1 MVSSMTFRRSRALV
15 CAFVLPVLAVGVA
28 ACGGGSGS
36 NSDPKSA
43 TDQASGI
50 TVSVAGD
57 QVTLK
62 RTAKSTAGTGGTSG
76 QVSCTDDYAKLV
88 NAKAQPAP
96 TQPWYSATLI
106 TWPAANKESTA
117 TLSHALKGDP
127 DLCIAQTADSSA
139 QAIVYFSDKVKTGV
153 QKLQADGTRNQQA
166 AQASAALKA
175 AAKAAVATVSKGSF
189 PAAATLVQAITAQ
202 GLYVKQAA
210 DLNGVTETGT
220 MYVITGR
227 TTSKRLVVALK
238 DTKGAVQTVTQG
250 VKGSAKVATANG

>member
-1 MVSSMTFRRSRALV
+1 MVWSMTFRRSRALA
-15 CAFVLPVLAVGVA
+15 CAFLLPVLAVGVA
-28 ACGGGSGS
+28 ACGGGS
-36 NSDPKSA
+36 DPKSKSA

-62 RTAKSTAGTGGTSG
+62 RTAKSTAGAGGTSG

-88 NAKAQPAP
+88 KATAQPAP

-127 DLCIAQTADSSA
+127 QLCVAQTSDSSA
-139 QAIVYFSDKVKTGV
+139 QAIVYFSDEVKTGV
-153 QKLQADGTRNQQA
+153 QKLQADGTRKQQA
-166 AQASAALKA
+166 SQASAALKA
-175 AAKAAVATVSKGSF
+175 AAQAAVATVSKGSF
-189 PAAATLVQAITAQ
+189 PAATSLVQAITAQ
-202 GLYVKQAA
+202 GLYAKQAA
-210 DLNGVTETGT
+210 DLSAVTETGT

-227 TTSKRLVVALK
+227 TTTKKLVVALK
-238 DTKGAVQTVTQG
+238 DSKGTVQTVTQG
-250 VKGSAKVATANG
+250 VKGSAKVATAKQ

>member
-1 MVSSMTFRRSRALV
+1 MISRRFRALA
-15 CAFVLPVLAVGVA
+15 CASFLSVLAVGVA
-28 ACGGGSGS
+28 ACGGGS
-36 NSDPKSA
+36 SDPTSA

-76 QVSCTDDYAKLV
+76 QVSCTDEYAKLV

-127 DLCIAQTADSSA
+127 DLCIAQTSDSSA
-139 QAIVYFSDKVKTGV
+139 QAIVYFSAEVKTGV
-153 QKLQADGTRNQQA
+153 QKLQADGTRKQQA

-175 AAKAAVATVSKGSF
+175 AAQAAVAAVSK
-189 PAAATLVQAITAQ
+189 
-202 GLYVKQAA
+202 
-210 DLNGVTETGT
+210 
-220 MYVITGR
+220 
-227 TTSKRLVVALK
+227 
-238 DTKGAVQTVTQG
+238 
-250 VKGSAKVATANG
+250 

>member
-1 MVSSMTFRRSRALV
+1 MVWSMTFRRARALA
-15 CAFVLPVLAVGVA
+15 CACFLPVVAVGVA
-28 ACGGGSGS
+28 ACGDS
-36 NSDPKSA
+36 SDSTSRSA

-62 RTAKSTAGTGGTSG
+62 RTAKSTAGTAGTSG

-88 NAKAQPAP
+88 KAAAQPAP

-127 DLCIAQTADSSA
+127 QLCVAQTSDSSA
-139 QAIVYFSDKVKTGV
+139 QAIVYFSDEVKTGV
-153 QKLQADGTRNQQA
+153 QKLQADGTRKQQA
-166 AQASAALKA
+166 SQASAALKA
-175 AAKAAVATVSKGSF
+175 AAQAAVATVSKGSF
-189 PAAATLVQAITAQ
+189 PAATSLVQAITAQ

-210 DLNGVTETGT
+210 DLSGVTETGT
-220 MYVITGR
+220 MYVITGG
-227 TTSKRLVVALK
+227 TTTKKLVVALK
-238 DTKGAVQTVTQG
+238 DSKGAVQTVTQG
-250 VKGSAKVATANG
+250 VKGSAKVATAKR

>member
-1 MVSSMTFRRSRALV
+1 MNSRRSRALA
-15 CAFVLPVLAVGVA
+15 CASLLSVLAVGVT

-57 QVTLK
+57 RVTLK

-88 NAKAQPAP
+88 KATAQPAP

-106 TWPAANKESTA
+106 TWPAANKQSTA
-117 TLSHALKGDP
+117 TLSHELKGDP
-127 DLCIAQTADSSA
+127 QLCIAQTADSST
-139 QAIVYFSDKVKTGV
+139 QAIVYFDAKVKAGV
-153 QKLQADGTRNQQA
+153 QKLQADNMRNQQA
-166 AQASAALKA
+166 SQASTALKA
-175 AAKAAVATVSKGSF
+175 AAQAAVATVSKASF
-189 PAAATLVQAITAQ
+189 PAATTLVQTISAQ

-210 DLNGVTETGT
+210 DLSGVTDTGT
-220 MYVITGR
+220 MYVITGQ
-227 TTSKRLVVALK
+227 TTTKKLVVALK

-250 VKGSAKVATANG
+250 VKGSAKVATAKR

>member
-1 MVSSMTFRRSRALV
+1 MTSRRFRALA
-15 CAFVLPVLAVGVA
+15 CASPLSVLAVAVA
-28 ACGGGSGS
+28 GSS
-36 NSDPKSA
+36 SDAKSA

-88 NAKAQPAP
+88 KAKAQPAP

-106 TWPAANKESTA
+106 TWPAANKQSTA
-117 TLSHALKGDP
+117 TLSHELKGDP
-127 DLCIAQTADSSA
+127 QLCIAQTADSSA
-139 QAIVYFSDKVKTGV
+139 QAIVYFDAKVKAGV
-153 QKLQADGTRNQQA
+153 QKLQADGLRNQQA
-166 AQASAALKA
+166 SQAATALKA
-175 AAKAAVATVSKGSF
+175 AAQAAVATVSKGSF
-189 PAAATLVQAITAQ
+189 PAATTLVQTINAQ

-210 DLNGVTETGT
+210 DLSGVTETGT

-227 TTSKRLVVALK
+227 TTTKKVVVALK

-250 VKGSAKVATANG
+250 VKGSAKVSTAKR

>member
-1 MVSSMTFRRSRALV
+1 MISRRSRALA
-15 CAFVLPVLAVGVA
+15 CASFLPVLAVGVA
-28 ACGGGSGS
+28 ACGGGS
-36 NSDPKSA
+36 SDPKSA

-62 RTAKSTAGTGGTSG
+62 RTAKSTAGTAGTSG

-117 TLSHALKGDP
+117 TLSHELKSDP
-127 DLCIAQTADSSA
+127 ELCIAQTSDSSA
-139 QAIVYFSDKVKTGV
+139 QAIVYFSATVKAGV
-153 QKLQADGTRNQQA
+153 QKLQADGMRNQQA
-166 AQASAALKA
+166 AQASTALKA
-175 AAKAAVATVSKGSF
+175 AAQAAVATVSKGAF
-189 PAAATLVQAITAQ
+189 PAASSLVQTIGAQ

-210 DLNGVTETGT
+210 DLTGVTQTGT
-220 MYVITGR
+220 LYVITGR
-227 TTSKRLVVALK
+227 TTTKKLVVALK
-238 DTKGAVQTVTQG
+238 DSKGAVQTVTQG
-250 VKGSAKVATANG
+250 VKGSAKVATAKP

>member
-1 MVSSMTFRRSRALV
+1 MTSRRSGALA
-15 CAFVLPVLAVGVA
+15 CASLLSVLAVGVA
-28 ACGGGSGS
+28 ACGGGSSSSSG
-36 NSDPKSA
+36 PKSA

-88 NAKAQPAP
+88 KATAQPAP

-117 TLSHALKGDP
+117 TLSHELKGDP
-127 DLCIAQTADSSA
+127 QLCIAQTADSST
-139 QAIVYFSDKVKTGV
+139 QAIVYFNAKVKAGV
-153 QKLQADGTRNQQA
+153 QKLQADGMRNQQA
-166 AQASAALKA
+166 SQASTALKA
-175 AAKAAVATVSKGSF
+175 AAQAAVATVSKGSF
-189 PAAATLVQAITAQ
+189 PAATTLVQTLSAQ

-210 DLNGVTETGT
+210 DLSGVTETGT
-220 MYVITGR
+220 LYVITGQ
-227 TTSKRLVVALK
+227 TTTKKLVAALK
-238 DTKGAVQTVTQG
+238 DAKGAVQTVTQG
-250 VKGSAKVATANG
+250 VKGSAKVSTAKR

>member
-1 MVSSMTFRRSRALV
+1 MIFRRSRALA
-15 CAFVLPVLAVGVA
+15 CASFVPILAVGVA
-28 ACGGGSGS
+28 ACGG
-36 NSDPKSA
+36 SDSTSDSKSA
-43 TDQASGI
+43 SDSASGI

-62 RTAKSTAGTGGTSG
+62 RTAKSTAGKGGTSG

-88 NAKAQPAP
+88 KSTAQPAP

-117 TLSHALKGDP
+117 TLSHELEGDP
-127 DLCIAQTADSSA
+127 DLCIAQTSDSSA
-139 QAIVYFSDKVKTGV
+139 QAIVYFNGKVKAGV
-153 QKLQADGTRNQQA
+153 QKLQADGMRNQQA
-166 AQASAALKA
+166 SQASTALKA
-175 AAKAAVATVSKGSF
+175 AAQAAVATVSKGSF
-189 PAAATLVQAITAQ
+189 PAATSLVQTIGAQ

-210 DLNGVTETGT
+210 DLSGVTETGT

-227 TTSKRLVVALK
+227 TTTKKLVVALK

-250 VKGSAKVATANG
+250 VKGSAKVATAKR

>member
-1 MVSSMTFRRSRALV
+1 MISRRSRALA
-15 CAFVLPVLAVGVA
+15 CASVSSLLAVGLA

-36 NSDPKSA
+36 ASKSA

-88 NAKAQPAP
+88 KATAQPAP

-117 TLSHALKGDP
+117 TLSHELKGDP
-127 DLCIAQTADSSA
+127 DLCIAQTADSST
-139 QAIVYFSDKVKTGV
+139 QAIVYFSATVKAGV
-153 QKLQADGTRNQQA
+153 QKLQADGMRNQQA
-166 AQASAALKA
+166 SQASTALKA
-175 AAKAAVATVSKGSF
+175 AAQAAVATVSKGSF
-189 PAAATLVQAITAQ
+189 PAATSLVQTIGAQ

-210 DLNGVTETGT
+210 DLSAVTQTGT
-220 MYVITGR
+220 LYVITSS
-227 TTSKRLVVALK
+227 TTTKKLVIALK
-238 DTKGAVQTVTQG
+238 DTKGAVQTATQG
-250 VKGSAKVATANG
+250 VKGSAKVATAKR

>member
-1 MVSSMTFRRSRALV
+1 MIFGRSRALT
-15 CAFVLPVLAVGVA
+15 CASLLSVLAVGVA
-28 ACGGGSGS
+28 ACGG
-36 NSDPKSA
+36 SDSKSDSRSA

-88 NAKAQPAP
+88 KATAQPAP

-117 TLSHALKGDP
+117 TLSHELNGDP
-127 DLCIAQTADSSA
+127 QLCVAQTSDSSA
-139 QAIVYFSDKVKTGV
+139 QAIVYFSAKVKAGV
-153 QKLQADGTRNQQA
+153 QKLQADGTRTQQA
-166 AQASAALKA
+166 SQASTALKA
-175 AAKAAVATVSKGSF
+175 AAQAAVATVSKGSF
-189 PAAATLVQAITAQ
+189 PAATSLVQAITAQ

-210 DLNGVTETGT
+210 DLGGVTETGT

-227 TTSKRLVVALK
+227 TTTKKLVVALK
-238 DTKGAVQTVTQG
+238 DSKGAVQTVTQG
-250 VKGSAKVATANG
+250 VKGSAKVATAKQ

>member
-1 MVSSMTFRRSRALV
+1 MIFGRSRALA
-15 CAFVLPVLAVGVA
+15 CASLLSVLAVGVA
-28 ACGGGSGS
+28 ACGG
-36 NSDPKSA
+36 SDSKSDSRSA

-88 NAKAQPAP
+88 KATAQPAP

-106 TWPAANKESTA
+106 TWPAANKESSA
-117 TLSHALKGDP
+117 TLSHELDGDP
-127 DLCIAQTADSSA
+127 QLCVAQTSDSSA
-139 QAIVYFSDKVKTGV
+139 QAIVYFSAKVKAGV
-153 QKLQADGTRNQQA
+153 QKLQAD
-166 AQASAALKA
+166 
-175 AAKAAVATVSKGSF
+175 VATVSKGSF
-189 PAAATLVQAITAQ
+189 PAATSLVQAITAQ

-210 DLNGVTETGT
+210 DLGGVTETGT

-227 TTSKRLVVALK
+227 TTTKKLVVALK
-238 DTKGAVQTVTQG
+238 DSKGAVQTVTQG
-250 VKGSAKVATANG
+250 VKGSAKVATAKQ

>member
-1 MVSSMTFRRSRALV
+1 MISRRSRALA
-15 CAFVLPVLAVGVA
+15 CASFLPVLAVGVA
-28 ACGGGSGS
+28 ACGGGS
-36 NSDPKSA
+36 SDPKSA

-62 RTAKSTAGTGGTSG
+62 RTAKSTAGTAGTSG

-117 TLSHALKGDP
+117 TLSHELKSDP
-127 DLCIAQTADSSA
+127 ELCIAQTSDSSA
-139 QAIVYFSDKVKTGV
+139 QAIVYFSATVKAGV
-153 QKLQADGTRNQQA
+153 QKLQADGMRNQQA
-166 AQASAALKA
+166 AQ
-175 AAKAAVATVSKGSF
+175 AAVATVSKGSF
-189 PAAATLVQAITAQ
+189 PAAASLVQTIGAQ

-210 DLNGVTETGT
+210 DLTGVTQTGT
-220 MYVITGR
+220 LYVITGR
-227 TTSKRLVVALK
+227 TTTKKLVVALK
-238 DTKGAVQTVTQG
+238 DSKGAVQTATQG
-250 VKGSAKVATANG
+250 VKGSAKVATAKR

>member
-1 MVSSMTFRRSRALV
+1 MVSSMTFPRSRALA
-15 CAFVLPVLAVGVA
+15 CALVLPVLGVGVA

-43 TDQASGI
+43 SDQASGI

-127 DLCIAQTADSSA
+127 DLCIAQTSDSSA
-139 QAIVYFSDKVKTGV
+139 QAIVYFSAEVKTGV
-153 QKLQADGTRNQQA
+153 QELQADGTRKQQA

-175 AAKAAVATVSKGSF
+175 AAQAAVTTVSKGSF

-202 GLYVKQAA
+202 GLHVKQTA
-210 DLNGVTETGT
+210 DVSGVTETGT

-227 TTSKRLVVALK
+227 TTTKRLVVALK
-238 DTKGAVQTVTQG
+238 DAKGAIQTVTQG
-250 VKGSAKVATANG
+250 VTGSAKLATAKR